1 MATVSMKKSLPGLRL
16 LGNRILVTVLD
27 DPDKVGLL
35 YLPEV
40 QRHITRLRGTIRQI
54 GPGVS
59 PDHKL
64 KVGHVVHLRREL
76 GYIKVLIKDVE
87 HAIVPFEC
95 VLGFETSK

>member
-1 MATVSMKKSLPGLRL
+1 MKKSLPGLRL
-16 LGNRILVTVLD
+16 LGNRVLVTVLD

-35 YLPEV
+35 YLPEA
-40 QRHITRLRGTIRQI
+40 QRHITRLRGKVVQI
-54 GPGVS
+54 GPDV
-59 PDHKL
+59 DKEHKL
-64 KVGHVVHLRREL
+64 KVGHIVHLRREL